1 MHNIDH
7 VEPYQGASITQRETY
22 ATCDDFMF
30 VAPIKYTQHLS
41 CPTKLP
47 PLNCDTLGKCLTSRV
62 TLSNS
67 TNEVNPTCQ
76 QS

>member
-1 MHNIDH
+1 MHSTHITSACMSMFYLLQPSNMHNIDH

-41 CPTKLP
+41 CPTK
-47 PLNCDTLGKCLTSRV
+47 
-62 TLSNS
+62 
-67 TNEVNPTCQ
+67 
-76 QS
+76 